1 LSRIGKESVRFMKV
15 EASGM
20 ALVDKYCQD
29 YGSRA
34 RELKGQGRKII
45 GGLCAYVPV
54 EIITAA
60 GFVPFRIKGS
70 VNEPITRA
78 DVEMETI
85 VCPLV
90 RSCFDLAV
98 KGRYEFLDGLVI
110 PHACDS
116 ICRTYDVWKYTLGLP
131 YSHFVNMPHSD
142 DDASLEFY
150 KTVLNTFRK
159 SLGKFAGQEIS
170 DKSLLQAIKQHNEN
184 RARVR
189 ELAGFR
195 HSNPPL
201 ISGKELARVLIAIMS
216 IPVDE
221 SISLLDDVIAEVK
234 PRTSATE
241 VKKPRIMVVGAQLDD
256 DAFIRLIEDSGAWVV
271 ADDLCPG
278 TREHWPDVDVT
289 DDPIDGLAER
299 YLRKIKCGRTY
310 REQKGTYPEYL
321 GERFGHIGGFIRDF
335 AVNGVILYIYKYCD
349 PFGFEVPAV
358 KSYIE
363 SLGTPV
369 LYLEDEYSMSTIGR
383 LRTRVQAFLE
393 LLGSK

>member
-1 LSRIGKESVRFMKV
+1 MKA
-15 EASGM
+15 EAGGM
-20 ALVDKYCQD
+20 NLVAEYYQD
-29 YGSRA
+29 YGGRA
-34 RELKGQGRKII
+34 RELKKQGRRII

-60 GFVPFRIKGS
+60 GFVPFRIKGN
-70 VNEPITRA
+70 VREPITRA

-98 KGRYEFLDGLVI
+98 KGSYEFLDGLVI

-116 ICRTYDVWKYTLGLP
+116 ICRTYDVWKYTLGLS
-131 YSHFVNMPHSD
+131 YSHFINMPHSD
-142 DDASLEFY
+142 DESSLEFY
-150 KTVLNTFRK
+150 KTILNTFRK
-159 SLGKFAGQEIS
+159 SLGKFAGREIS
-170 DKSLLQAIKQHNEN
+170 DQSLAQAIKLHNEN

-189 ELAGFR
+189 ELAGLR
-195 HSNPPL
+195 KSDPPL
-201 ISGKELARVLIAIMS
+201 ISGEELVRVLVAIMS
-216 IPVDE
+216 IPVEE
-221 SISLLDDVIAEVK
+221 SIGLLDNVIAEVK
-234 PRTSATE
+234 QREAAPVARS
-241 VKKPRIMVVGAQLDD
+241 PRIMVIGAQLDD
-256 DAFIRLIEDSGAWVV
+256 DAFIRLIEGSGAHVV

-278 TREHWPDVDVT
+278 TREFWPDAAVT
-289 DDPIDGLAER
+289 PDPIDGLAER

-321 GERFGHIGGFIRDF
+321 QERFGHIGGFISDF
-335 AVNGVILYIYKYCD
+335 KVDGVILYVYKYCD
-349 PFGFEVPAV
+349 PFGFEVPAM

-369 LYLEDEYSMSTIGR
+369 LYLEDEYSMSTIAR

-393 LLGSK
+393 LLGSM